1 MNLTRLAPLAFACV
15 LVSSVPALAQQCIPG
30 APLTPEQQARRKA
43 GVRLTRAINNLEAN
57 QRGSRTQMYLRQV
70 ELGSSEFAKRATG
83 ATAELF
89 GKLNFTPGEELTPGW
104 LLTLDVTAEGYWFVL
119 KDKTDPCGFAY
130 ISNQN
135 GLIYEAQPL
144 R

>member
-1 MNLTRLAPLAFACV
+1 MNLTRLAPLTLTCV
-15 LVSSVPALAQQCIPG
+15 LVSSVTALAQPCIPG
-30 APLTPEQQARRKA
+30 APLTPEQQARRKE
-43 GVRLTRAINNLEAN
+43 GVRLTRSINNLEAN
-57 QRGSRTQMYLRQV
+57 QPGSRTKTYLRQE

-89 GKLNFTPGEELTPGW
+89 GKLNFTPGEELAPGW
-104 LLTLDVTAEGYWFVL
+104 LLTLDVTADGYWFML

-130 ISNQN
+130 ISNHD